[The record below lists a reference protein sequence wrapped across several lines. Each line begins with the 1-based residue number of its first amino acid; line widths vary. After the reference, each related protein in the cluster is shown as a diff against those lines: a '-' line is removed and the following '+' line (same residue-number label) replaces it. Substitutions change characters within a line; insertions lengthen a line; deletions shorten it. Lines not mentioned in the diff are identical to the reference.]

1 MSDWTLDTRLVRA
14 FRPPADGFDSA
25 AWPATVPA
33 AAQLLRGGLELPP
46 GITILVGEN
55 GSGKSTVVEML
66 AEAYGLNPQGG
77 SILAPAVRLR
87 ETEPGAG
94 RRLGV
99 ERGAGGRA
107 AWAYFMRADTMHS
120 LYTYL
125 EENPGRSLE
134 RFHELSHGQGFLE
147 ILRTRVNQR
156 GFYLMDEPDAPL
168 SFVASLS
175 LVALLHDLAG
185 GNSQVV
191 VATHSP
197 VVAATPGAHLL
208 ELGEWGIRPARW
220 ADLEIVRSWR
230 DFLNDPAI
238 YLHYL
243 LDDEELHANDHGR
256 LLRHA
261 AGSRRPAAVPGRGP
275 GGAAVAA
282 QRARHG
288 RLGRRLRRRHGAAH
302 RRQRNRR

>member
-1 MSDWTLDTRLVRA
+1 MTDWTLDARLVRA
-14 FRPPADGFDSA
+14 FRPPPDGGRSGSA
-25 AWPATVPA
+25 EWPATVPA
-33 AAQLLRGGLELPP
+33 AAQLLRDGLELAP

-77 SILAPAVRLR
+77 SILIPADRPRVR

-120 LYTYL
+120 MYTYL
-125 EENPGRSLE
+125 EQNPGRSPE

-168 SFVASLS
+168 SFVACLG
-175 LVALLHDLAG
+175 LVVLLHDLASAG
-185 GNSQVV
+185 SQVV

-197 VVAATPGAHLL
+197 IVAATPEAHLL
-208 ELGEWGIRPARW
+208 ELGDWGIRPVSW
-220 ADLEIVRSWR
+220 ADLEIVHSWR
-230 DFLNDPAI
+230 DFLNDPAL
-238 YLHYL
+238 YLRYL
-243 LDDEELHANDHGR
+243 LADEE
-256 LLRHA
+256 
-261 AGSRRPAAVPGRGP
+261 
-275 GGAAVAA
+275 
-282 QRARHG
+282 
-288 RLGRRLRRRHGAAH
+288 
-302 RRQRNRR
+302 